1 MVIIKNIFFVLVF
14 FFQAELVFSSDKI
27 NPIELNKLHV
37 NPNDDAYIHTFSGSP
52 DNFILKETKL
62 EKPKERILR
71 KLKFISDEDKYA
83 INVFGKED
91 NFLMTIGIGNPF
103 YATYEHIGYEDRK
116 YMGGPVTGATIEIAI
131 PINIETSYFVIS
143 KRDLSG
149 KFIDFQKI
157 SIQ

>member
-1 MVIIKNIFFVLVF
+1 MIKNISFALVLIF
-14 FFQAELVFSSDKI
+14 LSELVFSNDKI
-27 NPIELNKLHV
+27 DPAELNKLHV
-37 NPNDDAYIHTFSGSP
+37 NPNNNATILTFSGSP
-52 DNFILKETKL
+52 NKFTLKEIKL
-62 EKPKERILR
+62 EKPKERIFR
-71 KLKFISDEDKYA
+71 KLKFITDEDKYA
-83 INVFGKED
+83 ISVFSKKD

-131 PINIETSYFVIS
+131 PINIEASYFVIS

-157 SIQ
+157 SLE